1 MPKSAKIVGG
11 VLFIRIPVSDV
22 EGLQSATHVAPFLDG
37 NGEARHVSISARQ
50 AEIKPDDW
58 RVDAMWGVV
67 GPVVQIVKSWK
78 LLMGVVVLLLSV
90 NFEKLARFSDA
101 LKELIQ

>member
-1 MPKSAKIVGG
+1 MPKSVKIESG
-11 VLFIRIPVSDV
+11 VVLIRIPLDDV
-22 EGLQSATHVAPFLDG
+22 EVLQSALDVDACGAG
-37 NGEARHVSISARQ
+37 NKSAQYTNVSARKRQ
-50 AEIKPDDW
+50 DDW

-78 LLMGVVVLLLSV
+78 LLAGVVVLLLSV

>member
-1 MPKSAKIVGG
+1 MPKSVKIESGF
-11 VLFIRIPVSDV
+11 VLIRIPLDDV
-22 EGLQSATHVAPFLDG
+22 EVLQSALDVDACRAV
-37 NGEARHVSISARQ
+37 NKSAQYTNVSARKRQ
-50 AEIKPDDW
+50 DDW

-78 LLMGVVVLLLSV
+78 LLAGVVVLLLSV

>member
-1 MPKSAKIVGG
+1 MPKSAKIVSG

-50 AEIKPDDW
+50 AEIKPEDW

-67 GPVVQIVKSWK
+67 GPVVHIVKSWK
-78 LLMGVVVLLLSV
+78 LLMGVALALVSF
-90 NFEKLARFSDA
+90 NFEKLARFSEA
-101 LKELIQ
+101 LKDLLQ